1 MILLENQYLE
11 SLKKNEAL
19 YDFGVKFIA

>member
-1 MILLENQYLE
+1 MIPLENQYLE
-11 SLKKNEAL
+11 SLKKNEDL